1 MATLIE
7 FTDVFKDY
15 RNLVP
20 PRTTRALNGLSMT
33 INRGEVFGIAG
44 PNGAGKS
51 TIIELTLGFLEPTQ
65 GTVQV
70 AGERPRRHAEKTG
83 VAYLSELIHL
93 PTWWTVTG
101 ALNRYSVL
109 AGIQQKDRQRRVGE
123 AIELLGLT
131 EHRAKRIKQLSK
143 GNLQRLGLAQ
153 ALLSDTDLIVL
164 DEPTHGFDPLWIQRF
179 RDIVADLKR
188 DDRAIVIASHN
199 LDELERLADRVAIID
214 RGSLV
219 KMVARQQHAASG
231 TILTYRMVLAEEFE
245 AVDVAFPGAERVDD
259 PSHVMYDVRGDLTA
273 LNAGLERLLSDGG
286 RVRAFMPAR
295 SRLEAAFREALGEE

>member
-1 MATLIE
+1 MIE
-7 FTDVFKDY
+7 FTNVFKDY

-33 INRGEVFGIAG
+33 IGRGEVFGIAG

-51 TIIELTLGFLEPTQ
+51 TIMELTLGFLEPTQ
-65 GTVQV
+65 GTVRI

-83 VAYLSELIHL
+83 VAYLSELIHV
-93 PTWWTVTG
+93 PSWWTVTG

-109 AGIQQKDRQRRVGE
+109 AGIQQRDRRRRVGDS
-123 AIELLGLT
+123 IELLGLT

-153 ALLSDTDLIVL
+153 ALLSDADLIVL

-179 RDIVADLKR
+179 RDIVADLRR

-219 KMVARQQHAASG
+219 KMVGRQHAASG
-231 TILTYRMVLAEEFE
+231 TILIYRMVLAEEFE
-245 AVDVAFPGAERVDD
+245 AVEVAFPGAERVDD
-259 PSHVMYDVRGDLTA
+259 PDNVMYDVRGDLTA
-273 LNAGLERLLSDGG
+273 LNAGLERLLTDGG